1 VNFGTDLRTRTVL
14 VCGAMALAVAAA
26 TLLRGRV
33 RRAQLFFSA
42 FAAAMGLWYLTQS
55 AYGFFRADI
64 WQRFTAMLA
73 VLLPQFALHLFEAM
87 VPHEVGTRPRLLR
100 VAHALAVPALALVLS
115 PEHASRPARIAVFV
129 YVFTLVISGL
139 VTLGQRGKR
148 SPSRATQRRVRLVVL
163 TGSLAGLAS
172 IVDFAWFI
180 DVPLPPVAAAASV
193 VFLFVLSQAVSQERV
208 LDAYEMLG
216 RLFVATALASLLA
229 AIFYALISMS
239 GGFNTIYLSAVLA
252 AIVILLVFDPLRQR
266 VEEQI
271 QRLLFRERFELETAV
286 AGARARLAHTL
297 EIAELG
303 SIVTE
308 ALERS
313 RRLTSAGLY
322 IRDPE
327 GSGFDRVASLAER
340 VPERLDASTARALL
354 DRLERGAVSLEEL
367 DRETRDR
374 RARGEPVGDAELSV
388 LASAEVLGPLAR
400 GFAFGV
406 FGERR
411 ELVGVLVVVDDRV
424 RDAFSP
430 EDVAVL
436 TGLAQQVG
444 VVIENSNHYAQLKE
458 RDRLAMIGQMA
469 AGLAHEIRNP
479 LGAIKGAAQ
488 LLSDP
493 PADEGEAAASNEF
506 LGIILEEVDRLDR
519 VVGSVLDLARP
530 SSSSVVPVDVN
541 AVVRRTLQVLSAE
554 RSSEELVVE
563 VVLDPSLPRVAI
575 DAEQLRQ
582 VVMNL
587 FRNAAQAMRG
597 RGRITVSSRV
607 RFGRGTRPGVRQK
620 KGEAEETWVELTVAD
635 NGPGMSK
642 TMLEKIF
649 LPFFTTREKGTGL
662 GLAISQRIAQAAGG
676 RLEVRSYEGKGSA
689 FTMIVPAAP
698 EPASTPTPSP
708 ASAPP
713 AR

>member
-1 VNFGTDLRTRTVL
+1 MNFGADLRTRTVL

-42 FAAAMGLWYLTQS
+42 FAGAMGLWYLTQS

-64 WQRFTAMLA
+64 WQRITAMLA

-87 VPHEVGTRPRLLR
+87 VPHEVGARPRLLR
-100 VAHALAVPALALVLS
+100 VAHALGVPALALVLS

-129 YVFTLVISGL
+129 YVFTLGIAGL
-139 VTLGQRGKR
+139 VTLGQRGKK

-271 QRLLFRERFELETAV
+271 QRLLFRERFDLESAV

-303 SIVTE
+303 AIVTD

-313 RRLTSAGLY
+313 RRFTSAGLY

-340 VPERLDASTARALL
+340 VPERLDASTSRALL
-354 DRLERGAVSLEEL
+354 DRLERGALSLEEL
-367 DRETRDR
+367 ERETRDR
-374 RARGEPVGDAELSV
+374 RARGEPVDDGALSV
-388 LASAEVLGPLAR
+388 LAAAEVLGPLAR

-436 TGLAQQVG
+436 TTLAQQVG
-444 VVIENSNHYAQLKE
+444 VVIENSNHYAHLKE

-493 PADEGEAAASNEF
+493 PDEGDAGASDEF

-530 SSSSVVPVDVN
+530 SSTSVVPVDVN

-620 KGEAEETWVELTVAD
+620 KSDAEETWVELTVAD

-649 LPFFTTREKGTGL
+649 LPFFTTKEKGTGL

-698 EPASTPTPSP
+698 EPTSTPTPG
-708 ASAPP
+708 P
-713 AR
+713 ARAA